1 MAGVGDVYS
10 GAAQSFQQAA
20 GNTFNMAIT
29 GANYKDQ
36 KAARA
41 LAAEEARQQQMQR
54 DLQMSDMFKKN
65 ILEIADEPDSELR
78 TLAFKSLFKAAEKY
92 TRVQTPDALKQLA
105 ASDPEMLKEV
115 LMGADAEGMS
125 FMDVWRVASDPL
137 QATSA
142 ILAFGKAKQNKATRE
157 ALSAGGAPS
166 TVPMVSHE
174 EDGPN
179 AALISS
185 LGMRISALRQ
195 GLANAA
201 KGGASEAGLKAI
213 QDRIKVDEDRMFDLM
228 KTGGSAR
235 TNEDAKPVPDSLIAK
250 LRERGEMGEAAYPGI
265 TYGEVREYYRNI
277 KKAAEKKEAEARK
290 NKATPTTVETLDDGG
305 NVISRATGTPSTGSA
320 PGAPRKKSGILSESE
335 EIRFREQEQLRNT
348 PAPVWAQ
355 QEYGVTSMG
364 EFQDGLKS
372 GKYKAIS
379 ADELRRREEAASQGE
394 RVAGKNFEDIT
405 TQGKTARASK
415 ARAQAMYTLI
425 DQAGETG
432 PWVTPVRNAVNN
444 FVQAI
449 SGGNIN
455 PKGMD
460 ELQMLQQ
467 FATKMAIDDLQRV
480 GGNDSD
486 RDFLRALTA
495 NPNALATRSANKM
508 MLQYRMALDS
518 IDEHRSNMAQKWQ
531 AKYGSLSQKNSEGDT
546 FEQAWSNWTKQP
558 DNSALSVLLD
568 QRKVKNVDQL
578 YKELGIAPPKKKEKK

>member
-20 GNTFNMAIT
+20 GNTFNMAIA
-29 GANYKDQ
+29 GANH
-36 KAARA
+36 KAQQEQRA
-41 LAAEEARQQQMQR
+41 LAAEESRQQQAQR
-54 DLQMSDMFKKN
+54 DLQMSEMFKKN
-65 ILEIADEPDSELR
+65 ILEVADEPDPEIRS
-78 TLAFKSLFKAAEKY
+78 LAFKSLFKAAEKF
-92 TRVQTPDALKQLA
+92 TRTKTPDAIRQLA
-105 ASDPEMLKEV
+105 STDPDMLKEV
-115 LMGADAEGMS
+115 LAGADAEGMT

-142 ILAFGKAKQNKATRE
+142 ILAFGKSKQNKQTRA
-157 ALSAGGAPS
+157 ALSVGGTPE
-166 TVPMVSHE
+166 TVPMVSPE
-174 EDGPN
+174 EDGQN

-213 QDRIKVDEDRMFDLM
+213 QERIKTDEDRMFDLM
-228 KTGGSAR
+228 KSGGTAR
-235 TNEDAKPVPDSLIAK
+235 TNEDAKPVPDSLLAK
-250 LRERGEMGEAAYPGI
+250 LREKGEMGEAAYPGV
-265 TYGEVREYYRNI
+265 TYGEVRQYYRNI
-277 KKAAEKKEAEARK
+277 KKDAEKAAAEARK
-290 NKATPTTVETLDDGG
+290 NAPTPTNVEQLDTGKDGQSV
-305 NVISRATGTPSTGSA
+305 VISKGTGTTPTPSA
-320 PGAPRKKSGILSESE
+320 PGKPRSGILSESE
-335 EIRFREQEQLRNT
+335 EIKFREQQQFRNQA
-348 PAPVWAQ
+348 APVWAQ

-372 GKYKAIS
+372 GKYRNIT
-379 ADELRRREEAASQGE
+379 ADELRRREEAAAQGE

-405 TQGKTARASK
+405 TKGKEARASK

-486 RDFLRALTA
+486 RDFLRALTS
-495 NPNALATRSANKM
+495 NPNSLSTRSANKM
-508 MLQYRMALDS
+508 MLQYRMAIDG

-531 AKYGSLSQKNSEGDT
+531 AKYGSLSQKNPEGDT
-546 FEQAWSNWTKQP
+546 FEQAWSNWAKQP
-558 DNSALSVLLD
+558 DNSALSVLLE
-568 QRKVKNVDQL
+568 QRKYKNVDQL
-578 YKELGIAPPKKKEKK
+578 YKEMGIAPKKEKK